1 MYPGRSCK
9 NVNCCSC
16 ISIQK
21 IFTSSKV
28 STCSTQAVIAIAP
41 EDDTVSLDYFVL
53 VDVKD
58 DYETQRW

>member
-1 MYPGRSCK
+1 MYPGR
-9 NVNCCSC
+9 
-16 ISIQK
+16 
-21 IFTSSKV
+21 SKV